1 MNDSRTSE
9 TEPLS
14 LRAYSK
20 HRGVSLPAV
29 QKAIRSGRITTRPD
43 GKVDPEQA
51 DADWERNTTPRTDR
65 SGLRTKTVPR
75 SYWPAVGSQQPQ
87 SEPLLGN
94 LTSFATARSV
104 REQYLAR
111 LTKIQFEKE
120 TGKLVGRD
128 EVQVAAFNKFR
139 TFRDGMLN
147 IPDRVSAQIA
157 SETDAGKVHQ
167 ILTAE
172 IRKALLEFANG

>member
-1 MNDSRTSE
+1 MGS
-9 TEPLS
+9 LS
-14 LRAYSK
+14 LRAYAK

-29 QKAIRSGRITTRPD
+29 QKALRVGRITAMPD
-43 GKVDPEQA
+43 GRIDPARA
-51 DADWERNTTPRTDR
+51 DADWERNTTPRTER
-65 SGLRTKTVPR
+65 SGPRAKTVPR
-75 SYWPAVGSQQPQ
+75 PHGPMITSQQPQ
-87 SEPLLGN
+87 TEPLLGN

-120 TGKLVGRD
+120 TGKLVSRD

-139 TFRDGMLN
+139 TLRDGMLN

-157 SETDAGKVHQ
+157 SETDPVKVHEM
-167 ILTAE
+167 LTIE
-172 IRKALLEFANG
+172 IRKALLEFADGPNR